1 MKLGYLIVY
10 VRDVVATVAF
20 YERAFGL
27 VCRFRHETQYAEMET
42 GTTALAFVDEAFVA
56 TSGVTF
62 RLNRTTDTAAGVEI
76 GLCADDVNAAFDT
89 AIAAGATG
97 VIAPQRKPWGQTV
110 SYVRDCN
117 GVLVEI
123 CSPIAVG

>member
-1 MKLGYLIVY
+1 MQLGYIIVY
-10 VRDVVATVAF
+10 VRDVPATVAF

-42 GTTALAFVDEAFVA
+42 GGTALAFVDEAFVA

-62 RLNRTTDTAAGVEI
+62 KPNRATDAAAGIEV
-76 GLCADDVNAAFDT
+76 GFVSKDVQAAFDT
-89 AIAAGATG
+89 ALAAGATA
-97 VIAPQRKPWGQTV
+97 VVAPLQKPWGQTV

-123 CSPIAVG
+123 CSPIPAA